1 MAPDF
6 LVVAVVP
13 VDQAIRI
20 YRSDPTW
27 RRLAAA
33 AAVNPTAHPLTAQ
46 AQKVLASLDAEQRSA
61 EDRRTWVLNTKNL
74 TLHLPHPRGSHL
86 AAAAVYERIGDD
98 SASQSPS
105 AALREAGG
113 LRLPGLQDRDVVVA
127 SHAARKGIWLQ
138 VAAGRPRRDDPL
150 LERF

>member
-1 MAPDF
+1 M
-6 LVVAVVP
+6 
-13 VDQAIRI
+13 
-20 YRSDPTW
+20 
-27 RRLAAA
+27 
-33 AAVNPTAHPLTAQ
+33 
-46 AQKVLASLDAEQRSA
+46 DAEQRSA